1 MNNTPNEV
9 SVAIPYSRLR
19 VSLNPLTLAFSGSHA
34 SLEQPFQEA
43 YFANSLDH
51 LRRCKLYAILFFGI
65 FGILDAIV
73 FPDLIYPLW
82 FIRYALVCPVFLVG
96 LLFSYTAAYRRLWQ
110 ALNAFYIVLTGFAYV
125 AMVVIIPAP
134 ESYFYGVGTI
144 FCIFFGYTFIH
155 ARFITATIAG
165 LLVLAGYQAAM
176 FLLMETT
183 GSVQLIF
190 GAHFLG
196 INLLGM
202 LICYSIETQERK
214 SFFLT
219 TLLEKEK
226 RKTEAA
232 NRNLEKRVEE
242 RTAALQRINR
252 DLHKEVQERKQAELR
267 VRTSHS
273 QLESVMDSIDNHIHV
288 SDIDTRVILMA
299 NRHMKK
305 IYGED
310 IVGKKCHEA
319 IYHRDAICS
328 GCRNRQLLDENGQP
342 GPSCTWEEKN
352 PINDR
357 WYLNYARAIAWEDK
371 RIVQL
376 RVATDITAMKEM
388 ESRLQRA
395 QKMEAIGTLAGGVAH
410 DLNNILSGLV
420 GYPEL
425 LLMDTPEK
433 SEARLLL
440 ETIKKSGEKAAA
452 IVQDLLTLARRGVAV
467 SEVTDLN
474 RVVQNYLESPE
485 MANLKSIHPR
495 ISIRPNLS
503 ETAFNILGSPLHL
516 EKTVM
521 NLVTNAAEAM
531 PEGGEIIL
539 ATKNYYVD
547 RSIQGFETIPE
558 GEYMVLTVADTGT
571 GIPKSDLERIFEPF
585 YTNKQMGRSGTGLG
599 MAVVWGTM
607 KDHNGYIDAR
617 SVEGQGTEF
626 DPYFPITRRDVAPE
640 IEAQPLESYRGA
652 GEFVLVVDDIKEQRD
667 LAAFMLKRLGYRVK
681 TVASGGEAV
690 AFVQRQPVDILVL
703 DMILE
708 PGMDGLETYR
718 QILAFSP
725 GQKAVIASGFSE
737 SKRVQEAQRMGAGS
751 YIKKPY
757 RMEQLG
763 LALRQQLNE
772 TPDPGSTAGDS
783 IDN

>member
-1 MNNTPNEV
+1 MNDNPNEV
-9 SVAIPYSRLR
+9 SVAIRYSRLR
-19 VSLNPLTLAFSGSHA
+19 VSLNPLTLAFSGSHK
-34 SLEQPFQEA
+34 SLEQPFREA
-43 YFANSLDH
+43 YFDNSLDH

-65 FGILDAIV
+65 FGILDALV
-73 FPDLIYPLW
+73 FPELIYPLW
-82 FIRYALVCPVFLVG
+82 FIRYALVCPVFLLG
-96 LLFSYTAAYRRLWQ
+96 LVFSYTAAYRRVWQ
-110 ALNAFYIVLTGFAYV
+110 AANAFYIMVTGFAYV
-125 AMVVIIPAP
+125 AMVVIIPPP

-144 FCIFFGYTFIH
+144 FCIYFGYTFIH
-155 ARFITATIAG
+155 ARFVTATVAG
-165 LLVLAGYQAAM
+165 LLVFAGYQAAM
-176 FLLMETT
+176 FMLMETT
-183 GSVQLIF
+183 GSIQLIF

-232 NRNLEKRVEE
+232 NRNLEKRVEA
-242 RTAALQRINR
+242 RTAALQRTNR
-252 DLHKEVQERKQAELR
+252 DLHIEVQERKQAEQK
-267 VRTSHS
+267 VRNSHN

-299 NRHMKK
+299 NRRMKK
-305 IYGED
+305 TYGED

-352 PINDR
+352 PTNNR
-357 WYLNYARAIAWEDK
+357 WYLNYARAIVWEDQ

-376 RVATDITAMKEM
+376 RVATDITAMKAM

-425 LLMDTPEK
+425 LLMDAPEK
-433 SEARLLL
+433 GEERLLL

-452 IVQDLLTLARRGVAV
+452 IVQDLLTLARRGVAI

-474 RVVQNYLESPE
+474 RVVQDYLDSQE
-485 MANLKSIHPR
+485 MANLKSIHPQV
-495 ISIRPNLS
+495 SIRSSLS
-503 ETAFNILGSPLHL
+503 TTAFNVMGSPLHL
-516 EKTVM
+516 GKTVM

-531 PEGGEIIL
+531 PEGGDIIL
-539 ATKNYYVD
+539 TTQNRYVD
-547 RSIQGFETIPE
+547 RPIQGFETIPE
-558 GEYMVLTVADTGT
+558 GEYVLLKVTDTGT
-571 GIPKSDLERIFEPF
+571 GISKTDLERIFEPF
-585 YTNKQMGRSGTGLG
+585 YTNKKMGRSGTGLG

-617 SVEGQGTEF
+617 STRGQGTEF
-626 DPYFPITRRDVAPE
+626 ELYFPITRQNVVSE

-652 GEFVLVVDDIKEQRD
+652 GESVLVVDDIKEQRD
-667 LAAFMLKRLGYRVK
+667 LAAFMLKRLGYRVE
-681 TVASGGEAV
+681 TVASGKAAV
-690 AFVQRQPVDILVL
+690 AFVQQQPMDILVL

-725 GQKAVIASGFSE
+725 GQKAIIASGFSE
-737 SKRVQEAQRMGAGS
+737 SERVREAQRLGAGP

-757 RMEQLG
+757 RMEQIG
-763 LALRQQLNE
+763 LALRRQLDE
-772 TPDPGSTAGDS
+772 KPGSGASLGDS

>member
-1 MNNTPNEV
+1 MNDNPNEV

-19 VSLNPLTLAFSGSHA
+19 VSLNPLTLAFTGSHK
-34 SLEQPFQEA
+34 SLEQPFREA
-43 YFANSLDH
+43 YFDNSLDH
-51 LRRCKLYAILFFGI
+51 LRRCKLYATLFFGI
-65 FGILDAIV
+65 FGILDALV
-73 FPDLIYPLW
+73 FPELIRPLW
-82 FIRYALVCPVFLVG
+82 FIRYALVCPIFLIG
-96 LLFSYTAAYRRLWQ
+96 LVFSYTAAYRRVWQ
-110 ALNAFYIVLTGFAYV
+110 ALNAFYIMLTGFAYV
-125 AMVVIIPAP
+125 AMVVIIPPP

-155 ARFITATIAG
+155 ARFITATVAG

-252 DLHKEVQERKQAELR
+252 DLYKEVQERKQAEQR
-267 VRTSHS
+267 VRSSHS
-273 QLESVMDSIDNHIHV
+273 QLESVMDSIDNHIYV

-305 IYGED
+305 TYGED
-310 IVGKKCHEA
+310 IVGKKCHDA
-319 IYHRDAICS
+319 IYRRDTICS
-328 GCRNRQLLDENGQP
+328 ECRNRQLLDKNDQP
-342 GPSCTWEEKN
+342 AESCTWEEKN

-357 WYLNYARAIAWEDK
+357 WYLNYARAIVWEDR

-425 LLMDTPEK
+425 LLMDAPEK
-433 SEARLLL
+433 GEARLLL

-467 SEVTDLN
+467 SKVIDLN
-474 RVVQNYLESPE
+474 RVVQDYLTSPE
-485 MANLKSIHPR
+485 MANLQSIHPKVA
-495 ISIRPNLS
+495 IQTNLS
-503 ETAFNILGSPLHL
+503 ARAFNIMGSGLHL

-531 PEGGEIIL
+531 PEGGKITL
-539 ATKNYYVD
+539 TTCDRHVD
-547 RSIQGFETIPE
+547 RPIQGFETIPE
-558 GEYMVLTVADTGT
+558 GEYVVLTVADTGT
-571 GIPKSDLERIFEPF
+571 GIPESDLERIFEPF

-607 KDHNGYIDAR
+607 KDHGGYIDAR
-617 SVEGQGTEF
+617 STRGRGTEF
-626 DPYFPITRRDVAPE
+626 DLYFPITRQDVTPE
-640 IEAQPLESYRGA
+640 TEARPMESYRGR
-652 GEFVLVVDDIKEQRD
+652 GELVLIVDDIKEQRD
-667 LAAFMLKRLGYRVK
+667 LAAFMLKRLGYRVE
-681 TVASGGEAV
+681 TVSSGREAV
-690 AFVQRQPVDILVL
+690 DFAKRQSVDILVL

-708 PGMDGLETYR
+708 PDMDGLETYR

-725 GQKAVIASGFSE
+725 GQKAIIASGFSE
-737 SKRVQEAQRMGAGS
+737 SERVQEARELGAGA

-757 RMEQLG
+757 RMEQIG
-763 LALRQQLNE
+763 SALRQQLDENSNDE
-772 TPDPGSTAGDS
+772 SRTGDS
-783 IDN
+783 DDN